1 MSFGIMKKSKSLDQI
16 LGAFTTVRDELGDAL
31 KNLAAEKTRKE
42 QEAIVLKTQMEELD
56 NQSIRAAQAYQ
67 KVQELLGE

>member
-1 MSFGIMKKSKSLDQI
+1 MAFTTKKQKSLDQI
-16 LGAFTTVRDELGDAL
+16 LSTFTQVRDELGDAL
-31 KNLAAEKTRKE
+31 KNLAAEKARKE
-42 QEAIVLKTQMEELD
+42 QEALVLETQMEELD

>member
-1 MSFGIMKKSKSLDQI
+1 MAFITKKQKSLDQI
-16 LGAFTTVRDELGDAL
+16 LSTFTQVSDELGDAL

-42 QEAIVLKTQMEELD
+42 QEAIVLRTQMEELN